1 MLRYSGIVCGLPV
14 VFLFTACTPH
24 PGPVAGEIRLQLGLQ
39 YLAAGEY
46 TAAERNL
53 RRAVKASPD
62 DYRPL
67 LGLARLYQTQ
77 GHDAMAG
84 VCYTRAEKLA
94 PENGYV
100 LNNYGAFLCA
110 LRQYDKAQSRFILA
124 TLATTGD
131 GRTQTMLSAGY
142 CFLDEGKRG
151 QAAEKLTAV
160 ISSEP
165 AAADKLLAEAGRR
178 IERQKFAD
186 AGFLLEIYHQFRSA
200 SAESLW
206 LKILYAVQ
214 QNDAS
219 DVKRYGEQLARIF
232 PLSIQYQRY
241 LANEY

>member
-1 MLRYSGIVCGLPV
+1 MFRYSGIIPGLPV
-14 VFLFTACTPH
+14 VLLFAGCTPH

-39 YLAAGEY
+39 YLAVGEY
-46 TAAERNL
+46 TAAGRNL
-53 RRAVKASPD
+53 WRAVKASPD
-62 DYRPL
+62 DYRPI

-110 LRQYDKAQSRFILA
+110 LRQYDKAQSRFLLA
-124 TLATTGD
+124 TLSTTGD
-131 GRTQTMLSAGY
+131 NRTQAMLSSGY
-142 CFLDEGKRG
+142 CFLDEGQLTR
-151 QAAEKLTAV
+151 AAEKLTTV
-160 ISSEP
+160 SRTEP

-186 AGFLLEIYHQFRSA
+186 AGLLLDIYHQFRSA

-206 LKILYAVQ
+206 LKILYAAR
-214 QNDAS
+214 QNDAN

>member
-1 MLRYSGIVCGLPV
+1 MLRNAGIAWGLPA
-14 VFLFTACTPH
+14 VFLITACTSP
-24 PGPVAGEIRLQLGLQ
+24 PGPAAGEIRLQLGLQ
-39 YLAAGEY
+39 YLAIGEY

-53 RRAVKASPD
+53 RRAVNASPD

-77 GHDAMAG
+77 GHDAVAG
-84 VCYTRAEKLA
+84 VWYTRAEKLA

-110 LRQYDKAQSRFILA
+110 LRQYDKAQSRFLLA

-131 GRTQTMLSAGY
+131 SRTQALLSAGY
-142 CFLDEGKRG
+142 CFLDEEQRTR
-151 QAAEKLTAV
+151 AAEKLTAV
-160 ISSEP
+160 ISTEP

-178 IERQKFAD
+178 IARQRFAD

-206 LKILYAVQ
+206 LKILYAAR
-214 QNDAS
+214 QNDAMT
-219 DVKRYGEQLARIF
+219 
-232 PLSIQYQRY
+232 
-241 LANEY
+241 